1 MGRLIGLE
9 LHNFKSYKDTVRVGF
24 GESYFTSIIGPNGSG
39 KSNLMDAISFVLGVR
54 SNQLRSSALVDLIYR
69 GRIENDD
76 PENGS
81 SKRVRGSST
90 DPASESGS
98 NDSQGDEPRSA
109 YVSCVYQKDDNNEP
123 TKFTRTINTS
133 GDSHYKIDEKTVS
146 YKKYNEELESENI
159 LVKAR
164 NFLVFQGDVERIA
177 SQGPESLTL
186 LLEQVSGSI
195 NYKFDYERLKEEHKL
210 ALAEFTDAHNA
221 RKKVQNDLKSFKEG
235 VQRDEQYRT
244 SLETRDQLKNTYI
257 IWELFH
263 ILQKRKN
270 LVDTLTVSKT
280 EMAALKNKLS
290 DEERLLTKIKSTTA
304 KHELQLTK
312 LKDTLTQVENEKTSL
327 QSSLLPVG
335 SERLATI
342 KRIHNLEKRVSS
354 FERDIERQQTYV
366 KQFENQLKV
375 VSKTK
380 KTFEKEL
387 ENIHANLSKF
397 NLSAEDL
404 EQYELLKEK
413 YLSSSGSQIEEK
425 LAILKNDEFE
435 LNEEKALFVKR
446 LKSTRERITDELQVD
461 AEALESDL
469 NEVIQRL
476 NDKNSTAAN
485 ESKEWKMLQTNL
497 ENFKNK
503 EFELNFKLRDVLL
516 KIDDLNAD
524 QRETKK
530 ERKLRENVTMLKRL
544 YPGVKGLVNDLCHPK
559 KEKYAVAV
567 STILGKNFDSI
578 VVDSIATAHECIS
591 YLKKQ
596 RAGSASFIPLDTIDV
611 NAPSLPVSN
620 VQGCLLTINA
630 IEYEGYLEKA
640 MQYVCSDSII
650 CDSLDVAKEIKWSKN
665 VKAKLVTLDGALIHK
680 AGQMTG
686 GTSQKNQNRWNKD
699 EYQGLMVLKDQITE
713 ELHALSDKIRVD
725 SMKSREL
732 ENEISLLN
740 NEISGLRTQIS
751 QLERTADGKNVEI
764 KHNENLISI
773 EIEPQIES
781 LDFRIDTIRSKI
793 SKLESEKDV
802 LQEQIFK
809 PFTEKYGFSIKDYE
823 KGTGEIMRKHSK
835 ELQQFQKEI
844 LTIENKLEFENDRLK
859 VTTARHTKA
868 LADLDTLKETLGS
881 LERQE
886 DKITEKVKS
895 IDSKIS
901 QEQLLVASQQKV
913 LDEKVHNLISFDSN
927 IAEIQAN
934 MQAARRKVD
943 EVKEDIE
950 RLDIEQLSIL
960 KNCKVSNVDLPLLN
974 SSLDDISIE
983 NLDSNNTSIVADLDY
998 DFSSLAEKY
1007 RQSDGDEVK
1016 EEFISEIKKIEEKL
1030 EVLQPNSKAVQRYD
1044 ETKDKLNQV
1053 SNENEKLRN
1062 KERKAKEKF
1071 LEIKQKR
1078 KELFEACFN
1087 HVDKHI
1093 DKMYRALTKNPHD
1106 KSELAGGNASLTVD
1120 NEDEPYLGGI
1130 KYFATPPMKRF
1141 KDMEY
1146 LSGGEKTM
1154 AALALLF
1161 TINSFQPSPF
1171 FVLDEV
1177 DAALDI
1183 TNVER
1188 IAHYIK
1194 RNANPQSQFIVISL
1208 KNAMFEKSQ
1217 SLVGIFREQEENS
1230 SKMISLNLENYDE
1243 D

>member
-9 LHNFKSYKDTVRVGF
+9 LHNFKSYKDTVQVGF

-69 GRIENDD
+69 GRIENGDPD
-76 PENGS
+76 NGNAKRMHRSDADSEAGPENA
-81 SKRVRGSST
+81 T
-90 DPASESGS
+90 YSEE
-98 NDSQGDEPRSA
+98 EPRSA
-109 YVSCVYQKDDNNEP
+109 YVSCVYQKDDLDEP

-133 GDSHYKIDEKTVS
+133 GDSVYKINDRAVS

-159 LVKAR
+159 LVKAK

-195 NYKFDYERLKEEHKL
+195 NYKNDYEKLKEEHKL
-210 ALAEFTDAHNA
+210 ALAEFTDAHNS

-244 SLETRDQLKNTYI
+244 SLEIRDQLKHNFI
-257 IWELFH
+257 LWELFH
-263 ILQKRKN
+263 ILKRRKK
-270 LVDTLTVSKT
+270 LVDSLTVSKT
-280 EMAALKNKLS
+280 ETTALKNKLS
-290 DEERLLTKIKSTTA
+290 DEERILTKIKSTTA
-304 KHELQLTK
+304 KHELQLSK
-312 LKDTLTQVENEKTSL
+312 LKDTLVQLENEKTSL

-342 KRIHNLEKRVSS
+342 KRIHNLEKRISS
-354 FERDIERQQTYV
+354 FKKDMERQQAYV

-380 KTFEKEL
+380 KSFEKEL
-387 ENIHANLSKF
+387 ENIHANLNKF
-397 NLSAEDL
+397 NLSEEDL
-404 EQYELLKEK
+404 KQYELLKEK
-413 YLSSSGSQIEEK
+413 YLSSGGSHIEEK

-435 LNEEKALFVKR
+435 LNEESELINKR
-446 LKSTRERITDELQVD
+446 LKTTRERISDELQVD
-461 AEALESDL
+461 VDALEADL
-469 NEVIQRL
+469 NEVTQRL
-476 NDKNSTAAN
+476 NDKNSIAAAK
-485 ESKEWKMLQTNL
+485 SKEWKGIQTNL
-497 ENFKNK
+497 ESLKNK
-503 EFELNFKLRDVLL
+503 EYELNFSLRDVLL

-530 ERKLRENVTMLKRL
+530 ERKLRENVSMLKRL
-544 YPGVKGLVNDLCHPK
+544 YPGVKGLVHDLCHPK
-559 KEKYAVAV
+559 KEKYAIAV

-578 VVDSIATAHECIS
+578 IVDSIATAHECIT

-611 NAPSLPVSN
+611 NPPSLPVSN

-650 CDSLDVAKEIKWSKN
+650 CDNLDLAKELKWSRN
-665 VKAKLVTLDGALIHK
+665 VKAKLVTLNGALIHK

-686 GTSQKNQNRWNKD
+686 GTAQKNQNRWNKD

-713 ELHALSDKIRVD
+713 ELTALSDKFRAD
-725 SMKSREL
+725 NMKSREL

-740 NEISGLRTQIS
+740 NEISSLRTQIT
-751 QLERTADGKNVEI
+751 QLERTLSGKNVEI
-764 KHNENLISI
+764 KHNEDLITT
-773 EIEPQIES
+773 EYEPQLKSFTQRIEE
-781 LDFRIDTIRSKI
+781 LKSKLT
-793 SKLESEKDV
+793 KLESEKDV
-802 LQEQIFK
+802 LQEQIFR
-809 PFTEKYGFSIKDYE
+809 PFTDKYGFSIKDYE
-823 KGTGEIMRKHSK
+823 QGTGEIMRKHSK
-835 ELQQFQKEI
+835 ELQQFQKQI
-844 LTIENKLEFENDRLK
+844 LTIENKLEFEKDRLGA
-859 VTTARHTKA
+859 TAARHTKA
-868 LADLDTLKETLGS
+868 LSDMDKLKEALGS
-881 LERQE
+881 LEKQE
-886 DKITEKVKS
+886 DIITEKIKNA
-895 IDSKIS
+895 DSKIS
-901 QEQLLVASQQKV
+901 QEQQLVAIQQKE

-927 IAEIQAN
+927 IAEIQSS

-943 EVKEDIE
+943 EIKEDIE
-950 RLDIEQLSIL
+950 TLDLEQLGIL
-960 KNCKVSNVDLPLLN
+960 KNCKVSNIELPLLN
-974 SSLDDISIE
+974 SSLEDISIDV
-983 NLDSNNTSIVADLDY
+983 LDSNNTGIISDLEY
-998 DFSSLAEKY
+998 DFTSLPEKY
-1007 RQSDGDEVK
+1007 RLNDGEEVK
-1016 EEFISEIKKIEEKL
+1016 EEFESEIKKVEEKL
-1030 EVLQPNSKAVQRYD
+1030 EILQPNSKAVQRYD
-1044 ETKDKLNQV
+1044 ETKHKLDQV
-1053 SNENEKLRN
+1053 SNENERLRN

-1071 LEIKQKR
+1071 LEVKAKR
-1078 KELFEACFN
+1078 KELFEACFK

-1093 DKMYRALTKNPHD
+1093 DQIYRALTKNPHD
-1106 KSELAGGNASLTVD
+1106 KSELAGGNASLTVE

-1130 KYFATPPMKRF
+1130 KYFATPPLKRF

-1161 TINSFQPSPF
+1161 TINSYQPSPF

-1194 RNANPQSQFIVISL
+1194 RNANPNAQFIVISL

-1217 SLVGIFREQEENS
+1217 SLVGIFREQEDNS
-1230 SKMISLNLENYDE
+1230 SRMVSLNLENYDE